1 MRIVGSRA
9 KYQHSEGRGDA
20 MRLIAT
26 MIAAGL
32 ALAACANDGGSE
44 AKLVNEAGIIDG
56 EVAWS
61 QYCAVC
67 HEDGMLGA
75 PRIGVPEEWQSR
87 SSLWQAV
94 LMEHAKEGYYDMPAR
109 GGQTDVPDDIV
120 NAAAE
125 YMLETTFPDR
135 PQD

>member
-1 MRIVGSRA
+1 
-9 KYQHSEGRGDA
+9 

-32 ALAACANDGGSE
+32 ALIACANDGGSE
-44 AKLVNEAGIIDG
+44 VQLVNEAGIIDG
-56 EVAWS
+56 EAAWS

-94 LMEHAKEGYYDMPAR
+94 LMDHAKEGYYDMPAK